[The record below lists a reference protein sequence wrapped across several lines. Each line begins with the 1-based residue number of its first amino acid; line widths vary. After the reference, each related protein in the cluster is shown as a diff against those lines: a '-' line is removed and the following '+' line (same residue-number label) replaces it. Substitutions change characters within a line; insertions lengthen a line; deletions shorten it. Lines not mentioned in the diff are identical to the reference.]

1 MLHLIPHC
9 RPVVGP
15 GTPHWRLCW
24 TMNGCVPRWTVG
36 GQQNL
41 TGTRS
46 CQSVLLHPTLHPTPR
61 WGLQLQ
67 THHLRSVPGNSAG
80 TCQSYSHAG
89 FIISAVFFPP
99 PPRVW
104 SLTPSQHSTCPCS
117 RSKSSHTRSAPTRGP
132 HPWTGPRKTNSS
144 ATYRTSHLVHSQV
157 SFKVIYTANFF
168 FNHDACHPVK

>member
-1 MLHLIPHC
+1 MLNVIPDC
-9 RPVVGP
+9 PPVVGP

-67 THHLRSVPGNSAG
+67 TPHLRSVPGNSAG

-99 PPRVW
+99 PQGLVTDTIPALNM
-104 SLTPSQHSTCPCS
+104 SLQQVKELAHQK
-117 RSKSSHTRSAPTRGP
+117 RSNKRAPP
-132 HPWTGPRKTNSS
+132 MDWTKKNELFSN
-144 ATYRTSHLVHSQV
+144 L
-157 SFKVIYTANFF
+157 
-168 FNHDACHPVK
+168 